1 MQSWR
6 VRRGWKRV
14 MGSGLAAVVV
24 ATGLSAVAA
33 APGAAA
39 ATSTKCPVNAAKSA
53 KSKPV
58 EITFWHSMNRANE
71 TRCSSSPTSST
82 RRRAT

>member
-1 MQSWR
+1 MRS
-6 VRRGWKRV
+6 WKRL
-14 MGSGLAAVVV
+14 MGTGLAAAML

-33 APGAAA
+33 APGASA

-71 TRCSSSPTSST
+71 TTLQEL
-82 RRRAT
+82 